1 MKKLFFLIIFG
12 LASSLTAGAGEVP
25 DSLWNAAN
33 AYYAGEQYPDALDR
47 YLEIERSGVE
57 SADLYYNI
65 GNTYFK
71 MRYLAYAVL
80 YYERALRL
88 SPDDPDITY
97 NLEIAREQCIDR
109 IEPVPTF
116 FVADWIRESHQ
127 VLSSDMWTIVSVGF
141 LLLAGLFFLLF
152 LFARGVRFRKAAF
165 ILSVIIF
172 LFAAMTTVFA
182 WQSKKQA
189 TRKDIAIVLAAVS
202 PVKAAPDAQGKDLL
216 VIHEGTRVRVLE
228 QMGSW
233 ARIELEDGRQGWVAL
248 NEIVFVY

>member
-1 MKKLFFLIIFG
+1 MKKLLFLIVFS
-12 LASSLTAGAGEVP
+12 LVSFLTAAAGEIT
-25 DSLWNAAN
+25 DSLWNEAN
-33 AYYAGEQYPDALDR
+33 AYYAGEQYQDALDH
-47 YLEIERSGVE
+47 YLEIENSGVE

-80 YYERALRL
+80 YYEKALRL
-88 SPDDPDITY
+88 APNDPDITY

-116 FVADWIRESHQ
+116 FVADWIRKSHQ
-127 VLSSDMWTIVSVGF
+127 IMSSDMWGVVSIGV
-141 LLLAGLFFLLF
+141 LVLAILFFLLF

-165 ILSVIIF
+165 ILSIIIF
-172 LFAAMTTVFA
+172 LFAVMTTIFA

-202 PVKAAPDAQGKDLL
+202 PVKAAPDTQGKDLL

-228 QMGSW
+228 QMGTW